1 MMRILLKIL
10 LFPITLS
17 LTIILLFSEFICLFG
32 TMFLSIL
39 ALLLFVLALGGTMII
54 LKDMQDGL
62 RAMVLAYLI
71 SPFGIPMLASWL
83 IGRIGQINERLKAI

>member
-71 SPFGIPMLASWL
+71 SPFGIPILASWL
-83 IGRIGQINERLKAI
+83 LGKIGQVNERLKAI

>member
-39 ALLLFVLALGGTMII
+39 ALLLFVLALGTMII
-54 LKDMQDGL
+54 FKDMQDGL

-71 SPFGIPMLASWL
+71 SPFGIPILASWL
-83 IGRIGQINERLKAI
+83 IGKIGQVNERLKAI